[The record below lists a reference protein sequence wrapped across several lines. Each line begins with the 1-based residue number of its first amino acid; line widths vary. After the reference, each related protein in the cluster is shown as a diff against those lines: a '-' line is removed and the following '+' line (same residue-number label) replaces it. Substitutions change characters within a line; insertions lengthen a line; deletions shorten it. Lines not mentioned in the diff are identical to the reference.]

1 MRFYCNPGVD
11 VDVESLEHV
20 HSYSNLEVGSTVK
33 LSEQQPKN
41 PTVVEGSMKTLV
53 VDNLAKT
60 YTSAKSSTEAIR
72 NLTFDVDEGEF
83 LAIVGPSGCGKTTL
97 LKCLSGLLAPTSGTA
112 VLDGETVEEP
122 PEKLALVFQEYNR
135 SLMPWLTVKSNVI
148 LPLKSRRTPK
158 PERERIALEA
168 LKAVE
173 LDGFADHHP
182 WQLSGGMQ
190 QRVAIARAI
199 AYQPR
204 ILLMDE
210 PFASVD
216 AQTRIDLEDLLL
228 SVQKEFGIT
237 IVFVTHDIEEAIYL
251 SDRVAILSARPTYI
265 REILEIDLPRPR
277 DQVETK
283 SSPRFAELR
292 TYVTEMIHS
301 S

>member
-1 MRFYCNPGVD
+1 
-11 VDVESLEHV
+11 
-20 HSYSNLEVGSTVK
+20 
-33 LSEQQPKN
+33 
-41 PTVVEGSMKTLV
+41 MKTLV
-53 VDNLAKT
+53 VEDLAKT
-60 YTSAKSSTEAIR
+60 YTTTKSSTEAIR
-72 NLTFDVDEGEF
+72 NLSFEVDEGEF

-112 VLDGETVEEP
+112 VLDGEVVKEP

-135 SLMPWLTVKSNVI
+135 SLMPWLTVKSNVV

-158 PERERIALEA
+158 AERERIARQALEA
-168 LKAVE
+168 VGLS
-173 LDGFADHHP
+173 GFADQHP

-251 SDRVAILSARPTYI
+251 ADRVAVLSARPTVI
-265 REILEIDLPRPR
+265 REVLDVDLPKPR

-283 SSPRFAELR
+283 SSPRYAELR
-292 TYVTEMIHS
+292 THVTALIKS